1 MTEAKVP
8 DVAIELAGLRREIGA
23 LTAGLTAVVATQ
35 ETQTA
40 LLQLL
45 LEAATGSDDGEGSLA
60 DALGEIARV
69 LSEQSGLLE
78 GIRSDL
84 VALPA
89 SFATAASK
97 R

>member
-1 MTEAKVP
+1 MTEAKTS
-8 DVAIELAGLRREIGA
+8 DVASELAGLRREVSA
-23 LTAGLTAVVATQ
+23 LTAGLTAIVATQ

-40 LLQLL
+40 LLRLL
-45 LEAATGSDDGEGSLA
+45 LEAATVGDAGEGGLA

-89 SFATAASK
+89 AVSTATSK